1 MKEHMREWQ
10 SIEDV
15 LREIKSDVEDFEH
28 IMIIAITK
36 GAGLT
41 VISGDRE
48 PPKNMV
54 EVNIRAALFT
64 ASFEKIKIKMLG
76 DDSPVVH

>member
-1 MKEHMREWQ
+1 MKKHMREWQ

-15 LREIKSDVEDFEH
+15 FREIKEDVDDFEH
-28 IMIIAITK
+28 VMIIGITK

-48 PPKNMV
+48 PPKTMV

-76 DDSPVVH
+76 DESPAVH